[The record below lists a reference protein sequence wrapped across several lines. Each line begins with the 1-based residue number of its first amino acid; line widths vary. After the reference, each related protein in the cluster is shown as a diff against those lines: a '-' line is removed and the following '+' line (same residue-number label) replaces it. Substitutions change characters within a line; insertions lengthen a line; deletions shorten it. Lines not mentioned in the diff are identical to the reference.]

1 MSLVTLIDK
10 VLPEIFA
17 TKENNKFLIFAYL
30 IYSISA
36 ESKKCLSF

>member
-17 TKENNKFLIFAYL
+17 TKENNKFLEFLVFAYL
-30 IYSISA
+30 IYSNLLRA
-36 ESKKCLSF
+36 KYL